1 LEGIRK
7 HHGIYRGS
15 VYSNKDPLNQR
26 RLRILVPAIL
36 GSSPTQWAW
45 PVDSSGVL
53 LEVPAV
59 KQGVWVMFENGD
71 PSFPVWVGTFGK
83 WTKGTIR
90 PNLQGLSYVPNGMET
105 TKTADGTLV
114 LDLLET
120 ITALEQR
127 IADLEADMPIAL
139 QNGL

>member
-1 LEGIRK
+1 M
-7 HHGIYRGS
+7 
-15 VYSNKDPLNQR
+15 YSNKDPLNQR
-26 RLRILVPAIL
+26 RIRILVPAIL
-36 GSSPTQWAW
+36 GTAPTQWAW
-45 PVDSSGVL
+45 PVDPSGVL

-90 PNLQGLSYVPNGMET
+90 PSLSNVSAVPDGAET
-105 TKTADGTLV
+105 SSIADGTIV
-114 LDLLET
+114 VDLLET
-120 ITALEQR
+120 ISALEQR

>member
-1 LEGIRK
+1 
-7 HHGIYRGS
+7 
-15 VYSNKDPLNQR
+15 
-26 RLRILVPAIL
+26 
-36 GSSPTQWAW
+36 
-45 PVDSSGVL
+45 
-53 LEVPAV
+53 
-59 KQGVWVMFENGD
+59 MFENGD

-114 LDLLET
+114 LDLLAT